1 MKPNFDDGEIANFSS
16 TPNPR
21 PLLARQMGA
30 DEQPSPTRKR
40 DREEVDELADGGA
53 AEKRPRAEGTSLL
66 GLASYEDDE
75 EEEAASG
82 QANDHR
88 AEGNGEEGEDEDD
101 EEDDV
106 RRAPERRPR
115 QVELRRDCPYLDTVN
130 RQVHLRTTLS
140 DPTPEIYMY

>member
-1 MKPNFDDGEIANFSS
+1 
-16 TPNPR
+16 
-21 PLLARQMGA
+21 MGA

-53 AEKRPRAEGTSLL
+53 AGKRPRAEGTSLL

-75 EEEAASG
+75 EEEAARG
-82 QANDHR
+82 QANGHR
-88 AEGNGEEGEDEDD
+88 AEGEDGEEGEDEDED
-101 EEDDV
+101 EDDDEDDV

-130 RQVHLRTTLS
+130 RQVHMRMRITLKV
-140 DPTPEIYMY
+140 T

>member
-1 MKPNFDDGEIANFSS
+1 
-16 TPNPR
+16 
-21 PLLARQMGA
+21 MG
-30 DEQPSPTRKR
+30 KR

-53 AEKRPRAEGTSLL
+53 AEKRPRAEGASLL

-75 EEEAASG
+75 EEEAARG
-82 QANDHR
+82 QANGHR
-88 AEGNGEEGEDEDD
+88 AEGEDGEEGEDEDD
-101 EEDDV
+101 DEDDV